1 MLPWL
6 VEIGI
11 ITSAA
16 IAPKS
21 WPAIGL
27 PVPKGSYPKV
37 GTFFPAPSCFVAT
50 AILFGPLALLSDTN
64 KVGRMASLVAWGL
77 VLATFLNLIDP
88 TDPLN
93 PNTPGAVGSPSLQ
106 YPQGPAISG
115 PPAKGT
121 P

>member
-16 IAPKS
+16 VAPKS
-21 WPAIGL
+21 WSVVGL

-64 KVGRMASLVAWGL
+64 KVGPMASLVAWGL

-88 TDPLN
+88 TDPLATASAQQAAAATTTN
-93 PNTPGAVGSPSLQ
+93 PTVQSTGNPTAGGR
-106 YPQGPAISG
+106 G
-115 PPAKGT
+115 
-121 P
+121 

>member
-16 IAPKS
+16 VAPKS
-21 WPAIGL
+21 WSLVGL

-64 KVGRMASLVAWGL
+64 KVGPMASLVAWGL
-77 VLATFLNLIDP
+77 VLATFLNLLDP

-93 PNTPGAVGSPSLQ
+93 PNTPGAVVNPSLL
-106 YPQGPAISG
+106 YPQGTTISG
-115 PPAKGT
+115 PVKGN

>member
-16 IAPKS
+16 VAPKS
-21 WPAIGL
+21 WSAVGL

-64 KVGRMASLVAWGL
+64 KVGPLASLAAWGL
-77 VLATFLNLIDP
+77 VLATLLNLVDP
-88 TDPLN
+88 TDPLSSSAAQEA
-93 PNTPGAVGSPSLQ
+93 AVSTTGKTQ
-106 YPQGPAISG
+106 APAS
-115 PPAKGT
+115 ASAQ
-121 P
+121 